1 MRKFWIISVVIIICL
16 QALTLLDYL
25 LKTGS
30 ERVAQ
35 QCRENAFTIQVLDC
49 NNRRTSAICVPRE
62 QSWFNVHL
70 DPHWLLP

>member
-1 MRKFWIISVVIIICL
+1 MSILTNIYP

-35 QCRENAFTIQVLDC
+35 QCRENAFTIQVLRCKNQNLLDE
-49 NNRRTSAICVPRE
+49 NLSNSYTSGTNMVD
-62 QSWFNVHL
+62 S
-70 DPHWLLP
+70 LLPI

>member
-1 MRKFWIISVVIIICL
+1 MVISICL

-49 NNRRTSAICVPRE
+49 TGEAQ
-62 QSWFNVHL
+62 QS
-70 DPHWLLP
+70 

>member
-1 MRKFWIISVVIIICL
+1 MSIILVISIFCF

-35 QCRENAFTIQVLDC
+35 QCRENAFTIQVQRQEEDL
-49 NNRRTSAICVPRE
+49 TI
-62 QSWFNVHL
+62 
-70 DPHWLLP
+70 